1 MKKLLVTLAAVLVS
15 ASTFGQGTVA
25 MNTRTTGVDAPVFLP
40 GGTIGAGAHTAPV
53 NAQLFLVSGG
63 TRTAIA
69 GSETTFRQSP
79 AGLAQ
84 AYVNAISSVA
94 VNGIAGGSPATLVLR
109 AWSGPSYD
117 AAVAGNGEFFG
128 ESPQPITITLGG
140 AGSPPGLP
148 ANLTGLAGFTLQ
160 AVPEPSTLALGL
172 LGAAALL
179 YRRRS

>member
-25 MNTRTTGVDAPVFLP
+25 MNTRTTGVDAPVTLP
-40 GGTIGAGAHTAPV
+40 GGAGAGAHTAVV
-53 NAQLFLVSGG
+53 NAQLFLVSGN
-63 TRTAIA
+63 TRTAIPA
-69 GSETTFRQSP
+69 SLTTFRQTP

-84 AYVNAISSVA
+84 AYVNPISSVT
-94 VNGIAGGSPATLVLR
+94 VDGVAGGSPATLVLR

-117 AAVAGNGEFFG
+117 AAVAGNGQFFG
-128 ESPQPITITLGG
+128 ESGSITINLGG

-179 YRRRS
+179 YRRRK

>member
-40 GGTIGAGAHTAPV
+40 GGTVGAGAHTAPV
-53 NAQLFLVSGG
+53 NAQLFLVSGN
-63 TRTAIA
+63 TRTAIGPSA
-69 GSETTFRQSP
+69 TTFRQSP

-84 AYVNAISSVA
+84 AYVNAISSVT
-94 VNGIAGGSPATLVLR
+94 VDGIAGGSPATLVLR
-109 AWSGPSYD
+109 AWSGASYD
-117 AAVAGNGEFFG
+117 AAVAGNGELFG
-128 ESPQPITITLGG
+128 ESGPITITLGG

-148 ANLTGLAGFTLQ
+148 ANLTGLQGFTLQ

-179 YRRRS
+179 YRRRK